1 MVHALS
7 RCKHLTVYW
16 RHTYF
21 FSLRTNMAYNLA
33 YQLRS
38 TKTNTSLH
46 DDSTSL
52 VERANSLLSES
63 QSLWVLFNPLD
74 VTSATKAET
83 DILSLTADSQR
94 TEDDDDEE
102 DDEDVLQQ
110 HIAPRDGRHLELEDN
125 DSLVD
130 KLKHDNSEAD
140 GTPGRIQRLF
150 FNYAG
155 TDSSLRKRINDW
167 KSLQT
172 VTETS
177 TLDED
182 NVASWDLDENIV
194 AELLQQSQAV
204 TPKLLSPQTSQ
215 LLGSR
220 DHKYYGD
227 EVFEDYSMR
236 EINLVKKVTQE
247 LKSSLNRKAESKG
260 RNLNDLALKYL
271 VRQQERH
278 HKVHRTPYQESSE
291 TNPSNVHRQKRYSTI
306 LNEHYNMIEKND
318 FLSTIVQN
326 QLRGAQSAHLHNY
339 GGRHNDAFSST
350 GSSSM
355 VMCGAGAG
363 LGSSSSWADT

>member
-1 MVHALS
+1 
-7 RCKHLTVYW
+7 
-16 RHTYF
+16 
-21 FSLRTNMAYNLA
+21 MAYNLA
-33 YQLRS
+33 YQSRG

-63 QSLWVLFNPLD
+63 QSLWVLFNPLYA
-74 VTSATKAET
+74 TSATKAEA

-94 TEDDDDEE
+94 TEGDDDEE
-102 DDEDVLQQ
+102 DDEAIPQQ
-110 HIAPRDGRHLELEDN
+110 YTSSRDGRHHELEDD

-130 KLKHDNSEAD
+130 KLKPDNTEDD

-150 FNYAG
+150 LNYAG

-167 KSLQT
+167 KSLQA
-172 VTETS
+172 VTETA

-204 TPKLLSPQTSQ
+204 TPKSLSPQASQ

-227 EVFEDYSMR
+227 EVFGDFSTR
-236 EINLVKKVTQE
+236 EINLVKKITQE
-247 LKSSLNRKAESKG
+247 LKSSLNRKAENKG
-260 RNLNDLALKYL
+260 SNLNDLAIKYL
-271 VRQQERH
+271 VRH
-278 HKVHRTPYQESSE
+278 HKVHRPPCQDSGEKH
-291 TNPSNVHRQKRYSTI
+291 PDNVHRQKRYSTI
-306 LNEHYNMIEKND
+306 LQEHDNLIEKNN
-318 FLSTIVQN
+318 FLSTIIQK

-339 GGRHNDAFSST
+339 GDQHNDAFSST

-355 VMCGAGAG
+355 VMCGGAG
-363 LGSSSSWADT
+363 LGSSSSWAET